1 MKGRKA
7 IPIPIKRV
15 KGTLQNCRIKN
26 VPKPSDKKPLP
37 PSWLNTRAK
46 RIFWHMV
53 ARRLKPLGLA
63 SRDFTEK
70 LALLCFNLERVE
82 RFSKYLDENGYTY
95 TVITDKGGEYIKE
108 RPEVQFLKEA
118 DRRSDMLLTFFG
130 LDPSSIQKINL
141 KREKPKKSEFD
152 DF

>member
-7 IPIPIKRV
+7 IPINIKKT
-15 KGTLQNCRIKN
+15 KGTFRSHRAKN
-26 VPKPSDKKPLP
+26 VSTPSTKKPLP
-37 PSWLNTRAK
+37 PSWLNKRAK
-46 RIFWHMV
+46 QIFWHMV
-53 ARRLKPLGLA
+53 VRRLKPLGLA

-95 TVITDKGGEYIKE
+95 EVITDKGSKYIRE

-130 LDPSSIQKINL
+130 LDPSSIQKISL
-141 KREKPKKSEFD
+141 KSKKERKNEFEN
-152 DF
+152 F